1 MVSWIKL
8 SVNIFEDEKIQ
19 IIESMPEGSQMVLT
33 WIKLLALAGRTNR
46 EGIIAITETKAY
58 TAESLAVIFKI
69 STELAKKALETFQ
82 NFGMIEISKGII
94 YIINWGK
101 YQNLEGMERIR
112 AKDRERKKL
121 EREKRKSR
129 ENTEPKTEDSIKET
143 QPQLFSQRLK
153 EPEQKKKERVCETF
167 EEYVKLTKEE
177 YIKLVN
183 TYGQEKA
190 QSFIVKLND
199 YIGQHNKDPYKNHY
213 YVIANWIHRDQ
224 EKGGGTNGD
233 NINNATKL
241 QTIKNPVSD
250 FGKFTII
257 DANELQG
264 LPGS

>member
-1 MVSWIKL
+1 MISWIKL

-69 STELAKKALETFQ
+69 STELVKKALETFQ
-82 NFGMIEISKGII
+82 DFGMIEISKGIV

-129 ENTEPKTEDSIKET
+129 ENTEQKPEDSIKET
-143 QPQLFSQRLK
+143 QPQLFAQRLK

-224 EKGGGTNGD
+224 EKGGGRNGG
-233 NINNATKL
+233 NKQNSSWVEKF
-241 QTIKNPVSD
+241 KNPAGSGAEVTE
-250 FGKFTII
+250 FFTTQQ
-257 DANELQG
+257 N
-264 LPGS
+264 GSP